1 MKKMLLAT
9 SFLGTAL
16 LAGGLGVAAANQ
28 TPGHRFGNSPLGRLV
43 MAHMGRMMTLKAELN
58 LTDSQRDAIKE
69 TVKSHKSDLATAIK
83 PAVDAHRVLR
93 DKVMSDTP
101 DDASIRKAAADLGKK
116 IGDAA
121 VAIAKVKS
129 EAAGKANLTQDQKTK
144 LEDFR
149 AANDASVDEFLTKL
163 EKPE

>member
-1 MKKMLLAT
+1 MKKTLLAT

-16 LAGGLGVAAANQ
+16 LAGGLGAAAANQ
-28 TPGHRFGNSPLGRLV
+28 TPSHRFGNTPIGRLI
-43 MAHMGRMMTLKAELN
+43 MARMGRMMTLKAELN
-58 LTDSQRDAIKE
+58 LSDAQRDAIKE
-69 TVKSHKSDLATAIK
+69 TIQSHKSDLASAIK

-93 DKVMSDTP
+93 DKVMADTP
-101 DDASIRKAAADLGKK
+101 DDASIRKAADDLGKK

-129 EAAGKANLTQDQKTK
+129 EAAGKANLTPDQKKK

-149 AANDASVDEFLTKL
+149 AANDASVDEFITKM